1 MKSNFFYFLFII
13 LLISKPLF
21 SQNPIPVLKDSI
33 PVSKDTVQVPTD
45 SIQVMRDSVY
55 SIVEAKFVPK
65 TKLVVKPNNAI
76 KATKKQPR
84 IPVTVSKWKNTN
96 MMGFDLTQIAFVNWN
111 AGGISS
117 VAGLLKGNFTK
128 VRSDVNSEWVN
139 ELSFRYGLNKQDG
152 IEVRK
157 SDDEIRLSSTFGY
170 RKDTISH
177 WYFSSKF
184 NFKTQFAPGYKYP
197 NVEEAISK
205 PFAPAYTF
213 LGVGANY
220 YIKKKE
226 FDIYIS
232 PLTFKNTLVLDQQ
245 LANSGAFGVT
255 EATYDANGNVLT
267 PGKKSRTEMGFL
279 FTNYYKKEVWKNI
292 TLENRLSLYTDYIN
306 NFGNIDVEWRAQLD
320 LVVNQYVKA
329 NIGLHLIYDDDVKT
343 IEEVNGQDV
352 EVGAR
357 VQLRQALGVG
367 MVYNF

>member
-1 MKSNFFYFLFII
+1 MKFYSFAFPFL
-13 LLISKPLF
+13 LLLLTINCFAQDTIQKP
-21 SQNPIPVLKDSI
+21 
-33 PVSKDTVQVPTD
+33 VQD
-45 SIQVMRDSVY
+45 SIQKSIQDSIRNPIQSPLEVDFTAVTTLKKTQTNAR
-55 SIVEAKFVPK
+55 IVAK
-65 TKLVVKPNNAI
+65 
-76 KATKKQPR
+76 
-84 IPVTVSKWKNTN
+84 KNTRVRAFIPSHWKKKN
-96 MMGFDLTQIAFVNWN
+96 SVGFDLSQIAFVNWN
-111 AGGISS
+111 AGGTSS
-117 VAGLLKGNFTK
+117 IAGLLKGNFTR
-128 VRSDVNSEWVN
+128 VRSEVNSEWVN

-157 SDDEIRLSSTFGY
+157 SDDEFRLNSTYGY

-197 NVEEAISK
+197 NVENAISR

-213 LGVGANY
+213 LGIGANY
-220 YIKKKE
+220 YVKKKE

-232 PLTFKNTLVLDQQ
+232 PLTFKNTLVLDQD
-245 LANSGAFGVT
+245 LADSGAFGVT
-255 EATYDANGNVLT
+255 KATYDVNGNLIT
-267 PGKKSRTEMGFL
+267 HGKKSRTELGIL

-343 IEEVNGQDV
+343 IEEVNGKDV
-352 EVGAR
+352 ESGAK
-357 VQLRQALGVG
+357 VQLKQALGVG